1 MSRYINTWCKVYPPK
16 CKENT
21 YEMLSLLFKH
31 DGVQN
36 TMIMN
41 SLKQQTTE
49 EFQHKARQV
58 DCHIKQTKHHGQWKN
73 ATESAVHGLKKGTGQ
88 KMTKTSSPMVLWDH
102 CVDLEAKIKLSTPNE
117 LDSFFTDSAV
127 NNQDDK
133 WVLGHW
139 LGPSLGIVHAWC
151 PKKSHPSWMVLWSR
165 ISASPGGQIALH
177 FSLAVIRYIVIK
189 GKKGGWLCIYC
200 MNSLTLTSLAWYWMA
215 GCS

>member
-1 MSRYINTWCKVYPPK
+1 M
-16 CKENT
+16 
-21 YEMLSLLFKH
+21 
-31 DGVQN
+31 
-36 TMIMN
+36 
-41 SLKQQTTE
+41 
-49 EFQHKARQV
+49 

-73 ATESAVHGLKKGTGQ
+73 ATEGAIHELKKGTGQ
-88 KMTKTSSPMVLWDH
+88 KMTKTSSRKVLWDH
-102 CVDLEAKIKLSTPNE
+102 CGDLEAKIKLSTPNE
-117 LDSFFTDSAV
+117 LDSKVAEMMIKGETANITHLCEFAWYDWLFFTDSAV

-165 ISASPGGQIALH
+165 ISASAGGQVALH
-177 FSLAVIRYIVIK
+177 FSLAVIRYILIK

-200 MNSLTLTSLAWYWMA
+200 MNSLTLTALAWYWMA